1 MTTDFRVRSL
11 SPVSAMYRQGAR
23 RAGQGPSAMSSQST
37 ARAPSIRTK
46 PRSAPVRSVAYTY
59 APSPESLWVH
69 NTPGCARLTATPEL
83 SFTRRLC
90 NVPVRV
96 TPGMP
101 WSVSRRRIT
110 APKEIGLLG
119 PRQGVIFRPMLAGL
133 RSRRVEKLPDQVVLR
148 GRILF
153 LAEDAELVRR
163 QLAGEDIDWHPE
175 TRLRDNISTDE
186 ITPAYICYYYD
197 ETLGDFPY
205 LGLKCG
211 DEFPITRGS
220 VKRGG
225 FVASVSGKRRGKGS
239 SREQSPYAEMCAGIK
254 LVVAENIERIYREN
268 CQNLGVLATT
278 DFSII
283 DKVRRGEAIPLSAFT
298 AGEGEITRGIIEYGG
313 LFNFNVARLQGKVAL
328 SPPATPPRPMTLG
341 EKIMARHWV
350 VDPSTGKVGVPAVK
364 PGDEGFIVSDIRFS
378 HEYVTPMAAIF
389 FEQLVGQDEK
399 VHDPGSILMFRDHL
413 TFLGE
418 AMTPERVKEGLLDV
432 ALELEKK
439 QRAFAEKQGI
449 RLYGELRLGHHG
461 SEAICHS
468 KILEGHA
475 EPGMVIIGSDS
486 HTPHAGAVGCVAFGV
501 GTTAIFNSW
510 ITKDVR
516 LTVPETVKVVVRGRK
531 PDNVTAKDFM
541 LEILRHPYVKSGRA
555 IGKLV
560 EYCGDAVESLSVDE
574 RATMTNMTAEVGGF
588 TGYVAPDEKTVAYLV
603 EYRGMTRD
611 AAGRLC
617 RGLSSDAGA
626 EYCQV
631 IEIDAGAI
639 RPLVAL
645 PGDPGNGR
653 SIPEAADRVRVDI
666 AYAGSCTAGKKE
678 DMDMYARV
686 LEEAAERGER
696 VAPWVRFYIQCGS
709 QDVKRYCEAR
719 GYLELFRKVGATFLE
734 PSCGACINAG
744 PGVSKT
750 GAEVTISAI
759 NRNFPG
765 RSGPGQLYL
774 ANPYT
779 VAASAIAGYITEWQP
794 GMALAEP
801 SA

>member
-1 MTTDFRVRSL
+1 M
-11 SPVSAMYRQGAR
+11 
-23 RAGQGPSAMSSQST
+23 
-37 ARAPSIRTK
+37 
-46 PRSAPVRSVAYTY
+46 
-59 APSPESLWVH
+59 
-69 NTPGCARLTATPEL
+69 
-83 SFTRRLC
+83 
-90 NVPVRV
+90 
-96 TPGMP
+96 
-101 WSVSRRRIT
+101 
-110 APKEIGLLG
+110 
-119 PRQGVIFRPMLAGL
+119 
-133 RSRRVEKLPDQVVLR
+133 
-148 GRILF
+148 F
-153 LAEDAELVRR
+153 LAEDAGLVRQ
-163 QLAGEDIDWHPE
+163 QLEGQDIDWRPSIK
-175 TRLRDNISTDE
+175 LRDNISTDE

-211 DEFPITRGS
+211 DAFPITRGS

-268 CQNLGVLATT
+268 CQNLGVLTTT
-278 DFSII
+278 DFGIL
-283 DKVRRGEAIPLSAFT
+283 DKVRRGEPIPLHAFT

-328 SPPATPPRPMTLG
+328 TPPATKPRPMTLG
-341 EKIMARHWV
+341 EKIIARHWV
-350 VDPSTGKVGVPAVK
+350 VDPSQGRVGVPAVK
-364 PGDEGFIVSDIRFS
+364 PGDEGFVVTDIRFS

-432 ALELEKK
+432 ALQLEKK

-449 RLYGELRLGHHG
+449 KLYGELRLGHHG

-475 EPGMVIIGSDS
+475 EPGQVIIGSDS

-516 LTVPETVKVVVRGRK
+516 IAVPETVKVLVRGQK
-531 PDNVTAKDFM
+531 PENVTAKDFM
-541 LEILRHPYVKSGRA
+541 LEILRHPYVKTGQA

-603 EYRGMTRD
+603 AYRGMSRE
-611 AAGRLC
+611 AAERLC
-617 RGLSSDAGA
+617 GGLASDPDAR
-626 EYCQV
+626 YCEV
-631 IEIDAGAI
+631 IEIDASAV
-639 RPLVAL
+639 RPLIAL

-653 SIPEAADRVRVDI
+653 YIGEVAERVRVDI
-666 AYAGSCTAGKKE
+666 AYAGSCTAGKKD

-686 LEEAAERGER
+686 LEEAEQRGER

-709 QDVKRYCEAR
+709 QDVKRYCEER

-750 GAEVTISAI
+750 GDEVTISAI

-779 VAASAIAGYITEWQP
+779 VAASAIAGYITAWQP

>member
-1 MTTDFRVRSL
+1 M
-11 SPVSAMYRQGAR
+11 
-23 RAGQGPSAMSSQST
+23 SQST

-46 PRSAPVRSVAYTY
+46 PRSAPVRSVAYIY

-69 NTPGCARLTATPEL
+69 NTPRCARLSATPEL

-90 NVPVRV
+90 NVPVRA
-96 TPGMP
+96 TPGML
-101 WSVSRRRIT
+101 WSVTRRRIT

-119 PRQGVIFRPMLAGL
+119 PRQGVIFRPMLAAL
-133 RSRRVEKLPDQVVLR
+133 RSRRVEKRPDQVVLR

-153 LAEDAELVRR
+153 LAEDAALVRR
-163 QLAGEDIDWHPE
+163 QLAGEDIDWRPE

-220 VKRGG
+220 VKGGG

-283 DKVRRGEAIPLSAFT
+283 DKVRRGEPIPLSAFT

-313 LFNFNVARLQGKVAL
+313 LFNFNVARLQGKVTL
-328 SPPATPPRPMTLG
+328 SPPATPARPMTLG
-341 EKIMARHWV
+341 EKIIARHWV
-350 VDPSTGKVGVPAVK
+350 VDPSKGKVGVPAVK
-364 PGDEGFIVSDIRFS
+364 PGDEGFVVTDIRFS

-389 FEQLVGQDEK
+389 FEQLVGKDEK
-399 VHDPGSILMFRDHL
+399 VHDPASILMFRDHL

-439 QRAFAEKQGI
+439 QRAFAEKQRI

-516 LTVPETVKVVVRGRK
+516 LTVPETVRVVVRGRK

-588 TGYVAPDEKTVAYLV
+588 TGYVAPDQKTLAYLT

-611 AAGRLC
+611 AAERLC

-631 IEIDAGAI
+631 IEIDAGAV
-639 RPLVAL
+639 RPLIAL

-653 SIPEAADRVRVDI
+653 AIAEAGERVRVDI

-696 VAPWVRFYIQCGS
+696 VAPWVRFYIQSGS
-709 QDVKRYCEAR
+709 QDVKRYCEER

-750 GAEVTISAI
+750 GDEVTISAI

>member
-1 MTTDFRVRSL
+1 MLTAL
-11 SPVSAMYRQGAR
+11 QAR
-23 RAGQGPSAMSSQST
+23 R
-37 ARAPSIRTK
+37 
-46 PRSAPVRSVAYTY
+46 
-59 APSPESLWVH
+59 
-69 NTPGCARLTATPEL
+69 
-83 SFTRRLC
+83 
-90 NVPVRV
+90 V
-96 TPGMP
+96 T
-101 WSVSRRRIT
+101 
-110 APKEIGLLG
+110 
-119 PRQGVIFRPMLAGL
+119 
-133 RSRRVEKLPDQVVLR
+133 KLPDLVRLE
-148 GRILF
+148 GRLLF
-153 LAEDAELVRR
+153 LTEDAGLLRR
-163 QLAGEDIDWHPE
+163 QLAGEDLAWTPAIK
-175 TRLRDNISTDE
+175 LRDDISTDE

-211 DEFPITRGS
+211 DEFPMTRGA

-254 LVVAENIERIYREN
+254 LVIAENIERIYREN
-268 CQNLGVLATT
+268 CQNLGILTTT
-278 DFSII
+278 DFAIG
-283 DKVRRGEAIPLSAFT
+283 DRVRRGEAIALAAFT

-313 LFNFNVARLQGKVAL
+313 LFNFNVARLQGKVVLA
-328 SPPATPPRPMTLG
+328 PPRTPPRPMTLG
-341 EKIMARHWV
+341 EKIIARHWV
-350 VDPSTGKVGVPAVK
+350 VDPSQGKVGVPAVR
-364 PGDEGFIVSDIRFS
+364 PGDEGFVVTDVRFS

-389 FEQLVGQDEK
+389 FEQLVGADEQ
-399 VHDPGSILMFRDHL
+399 VYDPASILMFRDHL
-413 TFLGE
+413 TFLPE
-418 AMTPERVKEGLLDV
+418 AMTPERIKDGLLDV

-439 QRAFAEKQGI
+439 QRTFAEKQGI
-449 RLYGELRLGHHG
+449 KLYGELRLGHHG

-516 LTVPETVKVVVRGRK
+516 LTVPETVQVVVRGQK
-531 PDNVTAKDFM
+531 PANVTAKDFM
-541 LEILRHPYVKSGRA
+541 LEILRHPYVKNGQA

-588 TGYVAPDEKTVAYLV
+588 TGYVAPDAKTVAFLMDA
-603 EYRGMTRD
+603 RGMTR
-611 AAGRLC
+611 AAAERLC
-617 RGLSSDAGA
+617 AGLASDPGA

-631 IEIDAGAI
+631 IEIDAAAL
-639 RPLVAL
+639 RPMMAL
-645 PGDPGNGR
+645 PGDPGNGQ
-653 SIPEAADRVRVDI
+653 SIDAAARRIRVDI

-686 LEEAAERGER
+686 LAEAAGRGER
-696 VAPWVRFYIQCGS
+696 VAPWVRFFIQCGS
-709 QDVKRYCEAR
+709 QDVKRYCEER
-719 GYLELFRKVGATFLE
+719 GYLEVFRKVGATFLE

-744 PGVSKT
+744 PGVSQT
-750 GAEVTISAI
+750 RDEVTISAI

-779 VAASAIAGYITEWQP
+779 VAASALTGYITEWQP
-794 GMALAEP
+794 GAALAP
-801 SA
+801 VA

>member
-1 MTTDFRVRSL
+1 ML
-11 SPVSAMYRQGAR
+11 
-23 RAGQGPSAMSSQST
+23 
-37 ARAPSIRTK
+37 RT
-46 PRSAPVRSVAYTY
+46 
-59 APSPESLWVH
+59 L
-69 NTPGCARLTATPEL
+69 
-83 SFTRRLC
+83 
-90 NVPVRV
+90 
-96 TPGMP
+96 
-101 WSVSRRRIT
+101 
-110 APKEIGLLG
+110 
-119 PRQGVIFRPMLAGL
+119 Q
-133 RSRRVEKLPDQVVLR
+133 SRRVERLPELVRLQ

-153 LAEDAELVRR
+153 LAADAALVRS
-163 QLAGEDIDWHPE
+163 QLEGQDLAWNPAIG
-175 TRLRDNISTDE
+175 LRDNISTDE

-211 DEFPITRGS
+211 EEFPITRAS

-254 LVVAENIERIYREN
+254 LVIAENIERIYREN
-268 CQNLGVLATT
+268 CQNLGVLTTT

-283 DKVRRGEAIPLSAFT
+283 ERVQRGEAIPLAAFT
-298 AGEGEITRGIIEYGG
+298 QGEGEITRGIIEYGG
-313 LFNFNVARLQGKVAL
+313 LFNFNVARLQGKVILAR
-328 SPPATPPRPMTLG
+328 PDTAPRPMTLG
-341 EKIMARHWV
+341 EKILARHWV
-350 VDPSTGKVGVPAVK
+350 VDPAQGKVGVPAVK
-364 PGDEGFIVSDIRFS
+364 PGDEGFVVTDIRFS
-378 HEYVTPMAAIF
+378 DEYVTPMAAIF
-389 FEQLVGQDEK
+389 FEQLVGKDEQ
-399 VHDPGSILMFRDHL
+399 VSDPASILMFRDHL
-413 TFLGE
+413 TFLPE

-432 ALELEKK
+432 ALQLEKK
-439 QRAFAEKQGI
+439 QRAFAAKQGI
-449 RLYGELRLGHHG
+449 KLYGELRLGHHG

-516 LTVPETVKVVVRGRK
+516 LTVPETVKVVVRGSK

-541 LEILRHPYVKSGRA
+541 LEVLRHPYVKSGQA

-588 TGYVAPDEKTVAYLV
+588 TGYVAPDAKTVEYLV
-603 EYRGMTRD
+603 EYRGMSRAEAARRCAGLASDRD
-611 AAGRLC
+611 
-617 RGLSSDAGA
+617 A
-626 EYCQV
+626 EYCEV
-631 IEIDAGAI
+631 IELDAGAI
-639 RPLVAL
+639 RPMMAL
-645 PGDPGNGR
+645 PGDPGNGQD
-653 SIPEAADRVRVDI
+653 IGTAAQRIRVDI

-686 LEEAAERGER
+686 LAEAAERGAR

-709 QDVKRYCEAR
+709 QDVKRYCEER
-719 GYLELFRKVGATFLE
+719 GYLELFQKVGATFLE

-750 GAEVTISAI
+750 RDEVTISAI

-779 VAASAIAGYITEWQP
+779 VAASAITGYITEWQA
-794 GMALAEP
+794 GMALAPAE
-801 SA
+801 